1 MSQEKPPAPNHPVL
15 PEVNASIRYALERRF
30 GVLDANFL
38 SQSLSLLEP
47 RAAISV
53 CESESIEV
61 VLKILRE
68 NRVGCVLVTNDA
80 GVLTG
85 IFSERDCILK
95 VVENFELNKGRPVRD
110 FMTPDPIAEPPES
123 SIAFALSLMSQGGFR
138 HIPVVTPDKHPI
150 GMISVKDVVDFIVTS
165 FMNDIMAFSPENI
178 E

>member
-1 MSQEKPPAPNHPVL
+1 MTRGKISSPLSGVL

-38 SQSLSLLEP
+38 SQSLSILEP
-47 RAAISV
+47 RAAITV
-53 CESESIEV
+53 PENESIEA
-61 VLKILRE
+61 VLKVLRD
-68 NRVGCVLVTNDA
+68 NRVGCVLVTDAA

-85 IFSERDCILK
+85 IFSERDCVLK
-95 VVENFELNKGRPVRD
+95 VVENFESNKARPVSD
-110 FMTPDPIAEPPES
+110 FMTKDPIAEGPET

-138 HIPVVTPDKHPI
+138 HIPVISPDRHPV

-165 FMNDIMAFSPENI
+165 FMNDIMAFSPEHL